1 VCATDRIRRE
11 GRQYGRQIV
20 VVLECVIDSGY
31 VRLGLMI
38 YDRDIQYTVFYVEHY
53 DIVML

>member
-20 VVLECVIDSGY
+20 FVLVCIIDSGY
-31 VRLGLMI
+31 VRLGVMI
-38 YDRDIQYTVFYVEHY
+38 YDRDIQYIVFYVEHY
-53 DIVML
+53 DIVMV